1 MNSRERTDDELV
13 AAAQGG
19 DATAMDEL
27 LRRHYDR
34 VHAVCRRI
42 AGGSRDADDAAQEAM
57 IRVVRHLDRFDGR
70 SAFTTWVYRIATNA
84 ALDELRKRKRRPQL
98 TMVRDDD
105 SGEVHLEPVDDL
117 AGRRVEAIAD
127 RLAIDSALS
136 SLPEEFRAAV
146 VLRDVGD
153 LDYAEIAD
161 VLDVPIG
168 TVKSRI
174 ARGRKMLVD
183 ELRLDEHPDLLAEV
197 TSETSRSVGN
207 RTGDFERPTD
217 LT

>member
-1 MNSRERTDDELV
+1 VNSRERTDDELV

-98 TMVRDDD
+98 
-105 SGEVHLEPVDDL
+105 HIVDDEDHVRPELADEVAHRRIDAVADRITIDAAL
-117 AGRRVEAIAD
+117 AG
-127 RLAIDSALS
+127 
-136 SLPEEFRAAV
+136 LPDEFRAAV
-146 VLRDVGD
+146 VMRDVGD
-153 LDYAEIAD
+153 LDYAEIAAA
-161 VLDVPIG
+161 LDVPVG

-174 ARGRKMLVD
+174 ARGRRMLV
-183 ELRLDEHPDLLAEV
+183 EAL
-197 TSETSRSVGN
+197 GN
-207 RTGDFERPTD
+207 REPPSRRPTD
-217 LT
+217 DPPDDP